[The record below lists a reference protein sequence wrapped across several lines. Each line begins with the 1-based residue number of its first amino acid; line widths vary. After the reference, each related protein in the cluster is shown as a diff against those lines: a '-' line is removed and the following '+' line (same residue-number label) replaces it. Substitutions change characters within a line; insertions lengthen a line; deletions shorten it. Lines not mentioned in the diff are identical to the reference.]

1 MQAETTAA
9 TDLARAEA
17 RLPRW
22 MAACAGVGLLAALV
36 SGRAYF
42 AAGFGVGAALAILSY
57 LWLHQA
63 VEALMTAGRSRPS
76 KKIVAKF
83 LIRYPLAFAAVWLF
97 YKTGW
102 LPFMAVLA
110 GLFVP
115 VVGVLIEG
123 TIQLAEGLRRDRPV
137 EGNWKSET

>member
-1 MQAETTAA
+1 MQAEIIAA

-22 MAACAGVGLLAALV
+22 MASCAGVGLLAALV

-63 VEALMTAGRSRPS
+63 VEVLMSAGRSRPS
-76 KKIVAKF
+76 KRIVAKF

-102 LPFMAVLA
+102 LPFMAIMT
-110 GLFVP
+110 GFFVP
-115 VVGVLIEG
+115 VAGVLIEG
-123 TIQLAEGLRRDRPV
+123 TFQLAAGLRQDSSQ
-137 EGNWKSET
+137 EGN